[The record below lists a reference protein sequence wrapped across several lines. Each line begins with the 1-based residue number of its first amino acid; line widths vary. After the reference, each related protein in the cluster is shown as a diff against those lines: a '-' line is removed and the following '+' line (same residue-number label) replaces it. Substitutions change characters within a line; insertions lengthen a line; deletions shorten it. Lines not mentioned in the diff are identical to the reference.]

1 AMDGGQ
7 MENKG
12 ALLAMHYRRAGDPA
26 AARIALLA
34 AVARSR
40 AAGRFRAQEGR
51 MGIELRPPLEVD
63 KGTALEA
70 LAERLSIRGVVCL
83 GDDITDIDMFA
94 AARRLRGGGLTVGTV
109 AVASEEAAPEVAE
122 AADYTVEGVAGVSRL
137 LREMVRAL
145 P

>member
-1 AMDGGQ
+1 M
-7 MENKG
+7 
-12 ALLAMHYRRAGDPA
+12 
-26 AARIALLA
+26 
-34 AVARSR
+34 V
-40 AAGRFRAQEGR
+40 
-51 MGIELRPPLEVD
+51 IELRPPLDVD
-63 KGTALEA
+63 KGTALKT
-70 LAERLSIRGVVCL
+70 LAERLSLRGVVCL

-94 AARRLRGGGLTVGTV
+94 AARRLSAGGMAVATV